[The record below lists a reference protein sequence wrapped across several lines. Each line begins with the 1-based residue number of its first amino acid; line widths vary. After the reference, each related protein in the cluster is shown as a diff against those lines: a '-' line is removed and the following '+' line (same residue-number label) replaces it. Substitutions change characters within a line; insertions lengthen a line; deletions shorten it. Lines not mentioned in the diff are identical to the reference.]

1 MRYGQAGEPQWR
13 LPATRVVD
21 AEEKELLS
29 GHPVFWVFVA
39 AVAAPLLAEI
49 PLGFRVPVVVLEVV
63 LGIVI
68 GQHVLGLVRF
78 EGFLAV
84 MFTFGMA
91 TTLFMA
97 GMDLDF
103 GQIKGR
109 PLLLAAIGWIA
120 SLLLGF
126 AAVGMLHVIPQVHA
140 PFMVTLALCTTGLG
154 TLIPIF
160 RDGGQLDTP
169 FGRLC
174 VAGGTLGEV
183 GPIVAMSLVLS
194 QQYSTWQEIGLL
206 LAFVVIIGFAAAVG
220 MGARPPRVLAL
231 LGRTMHSSSQLP
243 VRICLLLLAA
253 SFVLAEDFGFESLF
267 GAFAAGMV
275 VGLAT
280 RGAEGKPM
288 REKLDAVCFGW
299 FYPFFFVGTGIKFDI
314 AALGRDVTTMLL
326 VPAFLVL
333 FLVVRGAP
341 VVLYRDDIAKGE
353 RLPFALSSSVASLS
367 IIVVIT
373 EIGVRASV
381 MSSDI
386 AAALVGA
393 ALLSVL
399 LFPTI
404 AGALLSRS
412 AVPGPGGA

>member
-1 MRYGQAGEPQWR
+1 M
-13 LPATRVVD
+13 LI
-21 AEEKELLS
+21 
-29 GHPVFWVFVA
+29 GHPVFWLLVA
-39 AVAAPLLAEI
+39 AVAAPLVAEI
-49 PLGFRVPVVVLEVV
+49 PLGFRVPAVVLEVV

-68 GQHVLGLVRF
+68 GPHVLGLVQF
-78 EGFLAV
+78 DGFVAV

-97 GMDLDF
+97 GMELDF
-103 GQIKGR
+103 GHIRGR
-109 PLLLAAIGWIA
+109 PLSLAALGWIA

-126 AAVGMLHVIPQVHA
+126 AAVGVLHLIPEVHA
-140 PFMVTLALCTTGLG
+140 PLMVSLALCTTGLG
-154 TLIPIF
+154 VLIPIL
-160 RDGGQLDTP
+160 RDGGQIDTH
-169 FGRLC
+169 FGHFI
-174 VAGGTLGEV
+174 VAAGTLGEV
-183 GPIVAMSLVLS
+183 GPIVAMSLLLS
-194 QQYSTWQEIGLL
+194 GQYSTWQEIGFL
-206 LAFVVIIGFAAAVG
+206 LAFVVVMGLAATAG
-220 MGARPPRVLAL
+220 LSARPPRVLAL
-231 LGRTMHSSSQLP
+231 LERTLHSSSQLP
-243 VRICLLLLAA
+243 VRISLLLLAA
-253 SFVLAEDFGFESLF
+253 LFVLAEEFGFESIF

-280 RGAEGKPM
+280 RGETGKPM

-314 AALGRDVTTMLL
+314 VALVRDNTTMLL

-341 VVLYRDDIAKGE
+341 VFLYRNDIAKKE

-373 EIGVRASV
+373 EIGLRARV
-381 MSSDI
+381 MNADI

-404 AGALLSRS
+404 AGALLSRKP
-412 AVPGPGGA
+412 AV